1 MTFGYHRVGIFAA
14 LANAVSLVIMAV
26 SSGGRRSPDGA
37 RVTLQ
42 TDNRK
47 VDERAE
53 NGLVKLTRKS
63 QWDGLTPVSEVEMDK
78 GPSLERKYELSPGGT
93 ELHVSTTV
101 SGRFGGGGGKRVIVQ
116 VYERPEEPAQ

>member
-1 MTFGYHRVGIFAA
+1 MRSAMAA
-14 LANAVSLVIMAV
+14 SEHLTIVLHDTAVTIIEK
-26 SSGGRRSPDGA
+26 DGA

-63 QWDGLTPVSEVEMDK
+63 RWDGLTLVSEIEIDK

-101 SGRFGGGGGKRVIVQ
+101 SGGFGGGGKRVIVQ